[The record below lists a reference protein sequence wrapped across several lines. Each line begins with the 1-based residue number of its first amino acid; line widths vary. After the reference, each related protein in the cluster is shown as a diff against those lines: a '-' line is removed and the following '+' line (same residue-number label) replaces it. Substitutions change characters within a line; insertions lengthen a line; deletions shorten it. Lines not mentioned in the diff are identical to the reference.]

1 MRIKQLI
8 LRFKRFIIS
17 NMGIDKTDLLQLP
30 LSNFVAGVAYNL
42 SITIIIP
49 VENKV
54 LESP

>member
-1 MRIKQLI
+1 MRIEQLI
-8 LRFKRFIIS
+8 LQFKQFIIS
-17 NMGIDKTDLLQLP
+17 NMRINKTDLLQLP

-42 SITIIIP
+42 SITIIVP

>member
-17 NMGIDKTDLLQLP
+17 NMGIDKTDLLWLP

-42 SITIIIP
+42 SITFIIA